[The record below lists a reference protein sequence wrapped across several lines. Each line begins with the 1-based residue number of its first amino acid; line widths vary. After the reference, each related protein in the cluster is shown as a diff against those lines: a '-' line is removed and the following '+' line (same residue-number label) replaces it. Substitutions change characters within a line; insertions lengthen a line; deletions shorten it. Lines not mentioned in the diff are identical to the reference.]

1 MNTSPALYGY
11 VTAGLYWLLVLF
23 WSVILAFY
31 WREHRRI
38 TALTPIVATMLVVVF
53 IDGARTLLES
63 IYFGTIMTSRAGLI
77 PSYLQETLEQPQYV
91 LLPKLLN
98 LGSALTIVVVLI
110 RRWFKAMRDEA
121 ERQRK
126 VEGLFG
132 ELQTAHSEL
141 SATHDQLRLAHDE
154 LRETH
159 QELTEA
165 QEAREALTHMIVHDM
180 RTPLTAVITGLQTV
194 QQVPD
199 DPELAAELTGS
210 ALGGAGKLLDMVNDL
225 LDISKME
232 SGMMTIHADTFAVRD
247 ALSDAVA
254 LVAPLAREAGV
265 ELVTNIDVPGVTP
278 VIGDREFVR
287 RIAVN
292 LLGNALKF
300 SPAGSAIQ
308 LGVAMSGSRAVRV
321 SIADSGPGI
330 PLAHRE
336 KIFLKFHQVGNG
348 GSRRTHSTG
357 LGLTFCKMAAEAMGG
372 EIGVECGDA
381 GGSTFWFTL
390 PVASGA

>member
-1 MNTSPALYGY
+1 MNTSPATYGY
-11 VTAGLYWLLVLF
+11 MTAGLYWLLVLF

-63 IYFGTIMTSRAGLI
+63 LYFGTIFTSRAGLL

-98 LGSALTIVVVLI
+98 LGSALTIVIVLI
-110 RRWFKAMRDEA
+110 RRWFKAMRDDA

-132 ELQTAHSEL
+132 ELQTAHGEL

-199 DPELAAELTGS
+199 DPELAAELTQS

-232 SGMMTIHADTFAVRD
+232 AGMMTIHSDAFPVRE
-247 ALSDAVA
+247 ALADAVA
-254 LVAPLAREAGV
+254 LVAPLARDAGV
-265 ELVTNIDVPGVTP
+265 EVLTNIEVPDVTP
-278 VIGDREFVR
+278 VLGDREFVR

-300 SPAGSAIQ
+300 SP
-308 LGVAMSGSRAVRV
+308 SGSSIRLDVSLKGGDAVRV
-321 SIADSGPGI
+321 SVSDSGPGI
-330 PLAHRE
+330 PDEHRE
-336 KIFLKFHQVGNG
+336 RIFLKFHQVGNG
-348 GSRRTHSTG
+348 GGKRTHSTG
-357 LGLTFCKMAAEAMGG
+357 LGLTFCKMATEAMGG
-372 EIGVECGDA
+372 RIGVECGET
-381 GGSTFWFTL
+381 GGSTFWFTV
-390 PVASGA
+390 PTAPGS